1 MILFNMTMS
10 VCSFVEWSCCC
21 LLDVFCIIECEFVG
35 FCADQNRTEW
45 VWSATCETV
54 RRVFVAL
61 EHRCLWSAVVCSAPA
76 VLDVSSVLRSC
87 FIVQSENKKKRFILS
102 KITIRNTIVWRVQRL
117 HNKTNKPAT
126 PSGRAC
132 WCDFGWTETWNLQ
145 LIQSCC
151 KVKICGFNSQLVMNE
166 GCFTCSASVGGSL
179 WKTSL
184 RVTWTE
190 QCGATVWTWQSGV
203 SNVSSS
209 RANYKLTC

>member
-21 LLDVFCIIECEFVG
+21 LLDVFCIVECEFVG

-76 VLDVSSVLRSC
+76 VLDVSSVLRTC

-132 WCDFGWTETWNLQ
+132 WCDFGSHVL
-145 LIQSCC
+145 LL
-151 KVKICGFNSQLVMNE
+151 F
-166 GCFTCSASVGGSL
+166 GGSL
-179 WKTSL
+179 WKSSL

-209 RANYKLTC
+209 RANDKLTC

>member
-1 MILFNMTMS
+1 MWICWILCWPEPDRVNLISHMWNS
-10 VCSFVEWSCCC
+10 PSCLCRS
-21 LLDVFCIIECEFVG
+21 G
-35 FCADQNRTEW
+35 T
-45 VWSATCETV
+45 SM
-54 RRVFVAL
+54 
-61 EHRCLWSAVVCSAPA
+61 SAVVCSAPA

-151 KVKICGFNSQLVMNE
+151 KVKICGFNSQSVMNE
-166 GCFTCSASVGGSL
+166 GCLTCPASV
-179 WKTSL
+179 W
-184 RVTWTE
+184 RVVVKNLPTRHIN
-190 QCGATVWTWQSGV
+190 GAVWRHRVDVTVRSQ
-203 SNVSSS
+203 
-209 RANYKLTC
+209 

>member
-21 LLDVFCIIECEFVG
+21 LLDVFCIVECEFVG

-87 FIVQSENKKKRFILS
+87 FIVQSENKRRDSFYQKSQYGTQSYDVFRGSTTRRTNL
-102 KITIRNTIVWRVQRL
+102 RLPQDERVDVTL
-117 HNKTNKPAT
+117 VELKP
-126 PSGRAC
+126 
-132 WCDFGWTETWNLQ
+132 E
-145 LIQSCC
+145 
-151 KVKICGFNSQLVMNE
+151 
-166 GCFTCSASVGGSL
+166 TCSWSKAAVRWRYVVLTASWLWTKAASHVLLLFGGSL

-190 QCGATVWTWQSGV
+190 QCGATVWTRQSGV

-209 RANYKLTC
+209 RANDKLTC

>member
-21 LLDVFCIIECEFVG
+21 LLDVFCIVECEFVG

-132 WCDFGWTETWNLQ
+132 WCDFGWTET
-145 LIQSCC
+145 
-151 KVKICGFNSQLVMNE
+151 
-166 GCFTCSASVGGSL
+166 CSWSKAAVRWRYVVLTASWLWTKAASHVLLLFGGSL
-179 WKTSL
+179 WKTSP